1 MWLVSAKDLHFLRSA
16 KLTYLGPLAAKQ
28 HLAVR
33 YDVLSPIM
41 QRQEEGKVQEE
52 PRPSESSKQLPEPAS
67 GLRSS
72 EIMVEL
78 STYARMLENG
88 PPVKDAPAQPLPLTG
103 SSQIPAANGEI
114 STNTSASS
122 SRPPSR
128 LELVATSCKDMV
140 EMLSRSVHKSELSLH
155 E

>member
-1 MWLVSAKDLHFLRSA
+1 
-16 KLTYLGPLAAKQ
+16 
-28 HLAVR
+28 
-33 YDVLSPIM
+33 M

-67 GLRSS
+67 ALRSS

-88 PPVKDAPAQPLPLTG
+88 PLVKEVSAQPLPFTG
-103 SSQIPAANGEI
+103 SSQIPAANGEM